1 MPSCV
6 PGTHLFP
13 RVPWAPP
20 GGQVSSRGGSPPG
33 RQVSH
38 GTRSSSPVVP
48 ALQLLRGTRAIP
60 DFLAPGGLSL
70 SLRARTQPRPRP
82 LWPRQ
87 LSGTCGTNLSVSP
100 HLARV
105 PCGRCDGVRGN
116 GPSPPQPSEPLLPPP
131 PHPNAPKC
139 KRLPKTKPGAD
150 KDMPLA
156 RGSRVS
162 RCHEGLPSGAHGAE
176 GPVLPPSL

>member
-87 LSGTCGTNLSVSP
+87 LSGTCGTNPSVSP

-105 PCGRCDGVRGN
+105 PCGRCGGVAVAMA
-116 GPSPPQPSEPLLPPP
+116 P
-131 PHPNAPKC
+131 PHLSPRNRCCHRHPTPTPPNASASPKQSQEQTRTC
-139 KRLPKTKPGAD
+139 
-150 KDMPLA
+150 PLHVA
-156 RGSRVS
+156 AG
-162 RCHEGLPSGAHGAE
+162 
-176 GPVLPPSL
+176 